1 MKKMY
6 AYGIMSII
14 ALISI
19 SSILK
24 GSIFIVNPGERG
36 LIINLGKLQDEPVDE
51 GFHFIVPYV
60 SSGKKINVR
69 IQKTVIESNAR
80 TKDLQRLQ
88 TEMALN
94 WKIDPLKVKEIY
106 QTIGSEKDIEIKV
119 ITPAFDPTFRK
130 RYR

>member
-24 GSIFIVNPGERG
+24 GSIFIVNPGERR

-60 SSGKKINVR
+60 SSGK
-69 IQKTVIESNAR
+69 
-80 TKDLQRLQ
+80 
-88 TEMALN
+88 
-94 WKIDPLKVKEIY
+94 
-106 QTIGSEKDIEIKV
+106 TIGSSPNCVESV
-119 ITPAFDPTFRK
+119 
-130 RYR
+130 

>member
-36 LIINLGKLQDEPVDE
+36 LI
-51 GFHFIVPYV
+51 
-60 SSGKKINVR
+60 R
-69 IQKTVIESNAR
+69 AC
-80 TKDLQRLQ
+80 
-88 TEMALN
+88 
-94 WKIDPLKVKEIY
+94 
-106 QTIGSEKDIEIKV
+106 
-119 ITPAFDPTFRK
+119 
-130 RYR
+130 